1 MTVQDLRDEVNTAMK
16 NKPKEWR
23 NGQFVFNYIDAV
35 YGVAREVQCKDGI
48 DCFYDDD
55 KIYPFLVR
63 SWQVIERRRN
73 EREPKKTME

>member
-1 MTVQDLRDEVNTAMK
+1 MTVQDLREEVYKAMK
-16 NKPKEWR
+16 DKPKEWR

-35 YGVAREVQCKDGI
+35 YGVAREVQYKDGI

-63 SWQVIERRRN
+63 SWQVIERRRRRK
-73 EREPKKTME
+73 EDKA

>member
-1 MTVQDLRDEVNTAMK
+1 MTIQDLREEVYKAMK
-16 NKPKEWR
+16 DKPKEWR
-23 NGQFVFNYIDAV
+23 NGQFVFEYIDEV
-35 YGVAREVQCKDGI
+35 YGVAREVQCRDGI

-73 EREPKKTME
+73 EREPKKTLE